1 MNAQVLSLT
10 KSGNFIGLLFLLVAF
25 AFACGGSPSAS
36 EDKKDVTQAPSSSR
50 LSFGEYLA
58 VCAGPTSG
66 AIDEEITLK
75 EFAEALGEFT
85 ERLESVE
92 PPEEVTDWHNAVLV
106 YQRALKMELDDGPE
120 EGESEAEYLLSTALT
135 LALEHQ
141 PEISAAIMAM
151 DGDILVR
158 MLEAGCID
166 EDVLGLTLTEEERNE
181 IPVGNDGG
189 DGGRAI
195 TEFSSISAGD
205 NHTCGV
211 GTGGSVACWGDDL
224 FGVSTP
230 PEGEFTSVSAGW
242 AHTCGVRTDGSVA
255 CWGGGDD
262 AEETTP
268 PEGQFT
274 SVSAGRGYTC
284 GVRTDGSV
292 TCWGDDGDGES
303 SPPEGE
309 FSSVSAG
316 RNHTC
321 GVRTD
326 GSVICWGN
334 DFLDKATPPEGEF
347 IAVAAAFAH
356 SCGVRTDGSI
366 ACWGQ
371 DLYGEATPPEGEFV
385 SVSAGDNHT
394 CGVRTDGSIACWG
407 NDGAGQATPPEGEF
421 TSVSA
426 GSYHT
431 CGVRTDASVACWGSN
446 TYGQA
451 SPPGAP

>member
-1 MNAQVLSLT
+1 MYSIIFKILQSVL
-10 KSGNFIGLLFLLVAF
+10 
-25 AFACGGSPSAS
+25 P
-36 EDKKDVTQAPSSSR
+36 
-50 LSFGEYLA
+50 
-58 VCAGPTSG
+58 
-66 AIDEEITLK
+66 LK

-230 PEGEFTSVSAGW
+230 PEGEFTS
-242 AHTCGVRTDGSVA
+242 
-255 CWGGGDD
+255 
-262 AEETTP
+262 
-268 PEGQFT
+268 
-274 SVSAGRGYTC
+274 
-284 GVRTDGSV
+284 
-292 TCWGDDGDGES
+292 
-303 SPPEGE
+303 
-309 FSSVSAG
+309 
-316 RNHTC
+316 
-321 GVRTD
+321 
-326 GSVICWGN
+326 
-334 DFLDKATPPEGEF
+334 
-347 IAVAAAFAH
+347 
-356 SCGVRTDGSI
+356 
-366 ACWGQ
+366 
-371 DLYGEATPPEGEFV
+371 
-385 SVSAGDNHT
+385 
-394 CGVRTDGSIACWG
+394 
-407 NDGAGQATPPEGEF
+407 GAGEEPQPT
-421 TSVSA
+421 
-426 GSYHT
+426 
-431 CGVRTDASVACWGSN
+431 
-446 TYGQA
+446 
-451 SPPGAP
+451 AP